1 MEFLYGVLLVFAIII
16 GLAIFAYTQI
26 VVVDSE
32 TEWIVDRLG
41 KDRVLKEGINRF
53 VPFLDKKVAEVD
65 MREHEIDPPKQDIV
79 TRDDVRMEIDVIASI
94 KVIDSLKAIKS
105 VENYKKS
112 VESAVATSVFNILG
126 SMELEEIQKQVG
138 SITSKI
144 AQETEKE
151 SMRWGIKV
159 VQVRIENM
167 KRPQSIID
175 AIEKEKAAE
184 HEQRAAVLKAEGEHK
199 VHELHAD
206 SEKVLIEK
214 RAEAT
219 YKVIK
224 DLKELMP
231 NISDEKIMNFLTSTS
246 YIDSM
251 RALSS
256 SDNSKF
262 VVYPSE
268 IKNSMDQMMGTE
280 YLSQAMD
287 ANKKT
292 AKAE

>member
-16 GLAIFAYTQI
+16 GVAIFAYTQI

-41 KDRVLKEGINRF
+41 KDRVLKEGMNRF
-53 VPFLDKKVAEVD
+53 VPFLDKKIAEVD
-65 MREHEIDPPKQDIV
+65 MREHEVDPPKQDIV

-105 VENYKKS
+105 VENYRKS
-112 VESAVATSVFNILG
+112 VESSVATSVFNILG
-126 SMELEEIQKQVG
+126 SMELEEIQKQVA
-138 SITSKI
+138 SITKKI

-151 SMRWGIKV
+151 SIRWGVKV

-184 HEQRAAVLKAEGEHK
+184 HERKAAILKAEGEHK

-219 YKVIK
+219 YKVIR

-251 RALSS
+251 KALSS
-256 SDNSKF
+256 SENSKF

-280 YLSQAMD
+280 YMSQAMD
-287 ANKKT
+287 ANKKS
-292 AKAE
+292 AKAD